1 MNKDAFWALIEKGRE
16 AGDDC
21 NEQAAAVM
29 EQAANATDA
38 DTVTMA
44 GPHQRTV
51 SAKNLK
57 ASILADL
64 KCVGGEG

>member
-29 EQAANATDA
+29 ERLSQLPAPDVL
-38 DTVTMA
+38 DFQRHIDECGRMA
-44 GPHQRTV
+44 LPLGFSHESV
-51 SAKNLK
+51 
-57 ASILADL
+57 
-64 KCVGGEG
+64 